1 MSNTLL
7 SSLAEAKLVPG
18 AAASLIPEGFKPSV
32 NLRVSFDGKD
42 VELGNLFRA
51 TECKRSPSILFDQ
64 EADAPGDATY
74 MLLLVDPDAPTPDD
88 PKFAFWRHWV
98 LPGLRPLGS
107 ADAVAQIQPAL
118 TEYLGPGPKDD
129 SKPHRYLLLLYRQP
143 SNLDLTKD
151 DVGGEEFT
159 QRRSFDT
166 AKFVEKYDLQLV
178 GVNWFLG
185 AGDGWKE

>member
-1 MSNTLL
+1 MSKTLS

-18 AAASLIPEGFKPSV
+18 PAASLIPEDFKPST

-42 VELGNLFRA
+42 VEMGNLFRA
-51 TECKRSPSILFDQ
+51 NECKRSPSILFDQ

-118 TEYLGPGPKDD
+118 TQYLGPGPKDD
-129 SKPHRYLLLLYRQP
+129 SKPHRYLVLLYRQP
-143 SNLDLTKD
+143 ADLDLAKD
-151 DVGGEEFT
+151 DVGGEEFE

-166 AKFVEKYDLQLV
+166 AKFVEKYGLRLV
-178 GVNWFLG
+178 GANWFLG